1 MAYTTDV
8 KMSSFA
14 VFGAQSAGPHATFY
28 DLHLCRSIQVV
39 VGRLLCFWDS
49 RNNNKNG
56 EFMGS
61 TILFLDEK
69 MNMYVHLLS

>member
-1 MAYTTDV
+1 
-8 KMSSFA
+8 MSSFA

-28 DLHLCRSIQVV
+28 DLRLCRSTQVV

-49 RNNNKNG
+49 GNINKNG

-69 MNMYVHLLS
+69 MNMYVHLLF